1 MSQSERPTLLVI
13 DDEVHTVN
21 AVRHL
26 LRREYTVLGA
36 TSAMEG
42 LALLAQH
49 DVAVALCDQRMPE
62 MDGTAF
68 FAHAQESH
76 PGTVRI
82 LMTAYADMGELIR
95 TVNQGHIFGY
105 VTKPW
110 QPEALEHVIA
120 TAISHWRLLHQ
131 NRTVR
136 ETLAKQNAELARVNQ
151 ELRAFT
157 HVVAHDLK
165 EPLRTISAYVQ
176 LLDKTLGPALDDAP
190 KQYLGAIDRCA
201 VHLHQLIS
209 DLLAFSE
216 TENADFDLE
225 PVDLNDTLARVRE
238 LLSVNLEDRGAVL
251 RIAGTLP
258 WVRGDRARL
267 PVLFMNL
274 ISNGIKFNQAETP
287 IVEITA
293 GQAPAPGAV
302 RISVTDNGIGIDPE
316 HHDLVFKLFERL
328 HSRHEFPGT
337 GAGLAI
343 VASIVE
349 GHMGRIEVEAK
360 PGGGTTFH
368 VYLHEVTDPAV
379 EKAQSGPQ

>member
-1 MSQSERPTLLVI
+1 MSVQDRPTLLVI
-13 DDEVHTVN
+13 DDEGQTVK

-36 TSAMEG
+36 TSAKEG
-42 LALLAQH
+42 LTLLAQN

-68 FAHAQESH
+68 FSRARESH

-82 LMTAYADMGELIR
+82 LMTAYADMGELVR

-110 QPEALEHVIA
+110 QPEELEHIVGTAVAHWQLLNKNREVTQALA
-120 TAISHWRLLHQ
+120 T
-131 NRTVR
+131 
-136 ETLAKQNAELARVNQ
+136 QNAELARVNQ
-151 ELRAFT
+151 ELTAFS

-176 LLDKTLGPALDDAP
+176 LLEKDFGDQMGDAP
-190 KQYLGAIDRCA
+190 QRYLGAIDRCA

-216 TENADFDLE
+216 LENAKFDLQ
-225 PVDLNDTLARVRE
+225 PVDLNETILRVRE
-238 LLSVNLEDRGAVL
+238 LLSVRLEDRGA
-251 RIAGTLP
+251 TLKVEGRLP
-258 WVRGDRARL
+258 TVRGDRARL

-274 ISNGIKFNQAETP
+274 VSNGIKFNHADIPT
-287 IVEITA
+287 VEISA
-293 GQAPAPGAV
+293 CAASEPGAV
-302 RISVTDNGIGIDPE
+302 RISVRDNGIGIDPE
-316 HHDLVFKLFERL
+316 YHDQIFKLFERL

-343 VASIVE
+343 VKSIVE
-349 GHMGRIEVEAK
+349 GHLGRLELSVDE
-360 PGGGTTFH
+360 GGTTFH
-368 VYLHEVTDPAV
+368 IYLHEATDP
-379 EKAQSGPQ
+379 